1 MYAWFRVQPYIL
13 FFKIKK
19 FLKIKLL
26 EGKVNAIFG
35 LADQIKGFGRAILLL
50 ASGTNLIIQ
59 NTLYLAKSKGK
70 LLSFK
75 DIRQNGYYI
84 ETLNQ
89 NNAEYLYITK
99 NVSGK
104 KYILEKLK
112 NSYQDCITQSQM

>member
-50 ASGTNLIIQ
+50 ASGTNLII
-59 NTLYLAKSKGK
+59 
-70 LLSFK
+70 
-75 DIRQNGYYI
+75 
-84 ETLNQ
+84 
-89 NNAEYLYITK
+89 
-99 NVSGK
+99 
-104 KYILEKLK
+104 
-112 NSYQDCITQSQM
+112 